1 MLVDCEQNSVR
12 GVYELLISAVVP
24 RPIAWVSTRSS
35 DGVDNL
41 APYSFFNVFSAAP
54 PILGFAPGLKRVPG
68 SGEFVLKDT
77 LKNVID
83 TEEFVVNIVSADLAQ
98 KMVQSSANYAAD
110 ESEFDAT
117 KLARQASLKVK
128 AARVAEAKVSM
139 ECKLFQIIDFGA
151 SRLVLGRI
159 VCIHVD
165 DAIIHEG
172 QIDIEKLQ
180 PVARLGGDLY
190 AEIRDSYSIAR
201 PSL

>member
-1 MLVDCEQNSVR
+1 MFVDCEQDNVR

-24 RPIAWVSTRSS
+24 RPIAWVSTRSE

-41 APYSFFNVFSAAP
+41 APFSFFNVFSAAP
-54 PILGFAPGLKRVPG
+54 PILGFAPGLKRMPG
-68 SGEFVLKDT
+68 NGEFVLKDT
-77 LKNVID
+77 LKNIID
-83 TEEFVVNIVSADLAQ
+83 TEEFVVNMVSADLAQ

-128 AARVAEAKVSM
+128 PPRVADAKISM

-165 DAIIHEG
+165 ESIIHDG
-172 QIDIEKLQ
+172 QIDNEKLR

-190 AEIRDSYSIAR
+190 AEIRDIFSIPR
-201 PSL
+201 PTI